1 MFFLWY
7 GLLVLS
13 EIAGFSYLKERH
25 NEMSLV
31 PRPLPGIILFA
42 LLLTCPAVDAMPC
55 NSSGG
60 CADCFNDPD
69 TGLASCDTVYS
80 DAHCD
85 CTISVTNLRFCILE
99 ELCDYTGG
107 AGGGTGGGT
116 GGGGGGTCTRSSG
129 GWCPAECSS
138 CSTVYWN

>member
-1 MFFLWY
+1 
-7 GLLVLS
+7 
-13 EIAGFSYLKERH
+13 
-25 NEMSLV
+25 MSLV
-31 PRPLPGIILFA
+31 TRLLRSILFA
-42 LLLTCPAVDAMPC
+42 LLLATATAAQAMPC
-55 NSSGG
+55 SSSGG

-69 TGLASCDTVYS
+69 TGIASCDTVYR

-85 CTISVTNLRFCILE
+85 CTISVSNPRFCILA

-116 GGGGGGTCTRSSG
+116 GGGGGGSCTRTAG

-138 CSTVYWN
+138 CNTVFWN

>member
-1 MFFLWY
+1 
-7 GLLVLS
+7 
-13 EIAGFSYLKERH
+13 
-25 NEMSLV
+25 MSFV
-31 PRPLPGIILFA
+31 TRPLCSVLFA
-42 LLLTCPAVDAMPC
+42 LLLAAAPAAQAMSC
-55 NSSGG
+55 SSAGG

-69 TGLASCDTVYS
+69 TGIASCDTVYR

-85 CTISVTNLRFCILE
+85 CTISANNRNFCILE

-116 GGGGGGTCTRSSG
+116 GGGGGGSCTRTAG

-138 CSTVYWN
+138 CNTVYWN